1 MSAGH
6 RLPSWVG
13 PHLFGLLLSGFMSLL
28 VSSVATMRAVGFT
41 SDVVTLCL
49 KAWLSSWPV
58 AFLAL
63 LVVAPTVRKIV
74 AVLVEAP
81 GAPHATTPSS

>member
-1 MSAGH
+1 MRAGH

-28 VSSVATMRAVGFT
+28 VSSVATVRAVGFT
-41 SDVVTLCL
+41 GDVVALCL
-49 KAWLSSWPV
+49 NAWLSSWPV

-74 AVLVEAP
+74 AFLVEPA
-81 GAPHATTPSS
+81 AASHATSSSS